1 MKILIISEYLH
12 PQISG
17 ISVRIEYYVKYLRE
31 LGHHVNVYGPRKC
44 PTANRKLFSVPFYL
58 INTDIRLCLPS
69 FQLYSDI
76 LFGKYDMVHIVGPNM
91 LLCTILL
98 YLLCKLMGIN
108 VCTSYHTNLLDFT
121 KGYIKNP
128 IVQKLALCCTIY
140 FHYYPTIWLKIP
152 ILHPENYTDLKI
164 ACNNY
169 NQGYVLSSGV
179 DTKLLQYS
187 PKFIKNKLIYVGR
200 IAPEKNL
207 FRLLDLFTLVQNEYT
222 LDIVG
227 FGPSENLLKRYVKEK
242 QIKNVCFIGRIDYD
256 NLYRYYQVAQAFIC
270 TSLNESY
277 GFTLLE
283 SMSCGTPIIYP
294 KCAVFD
300 KLYKPNFP
308 QLEYHIENDQEF
320 LNVLTYIQHNGEYL
334 RQSCRT
340 HANQYS
346 WRKSTED
353 LVSIYKTIMIEHK

>member
-1 MKILIISEYLH
+1 MKILIITEYLY
-12 PQISG
+12 PQTNG
-17 ISVRIEYYVKYLRE
+17 ISVRIEYYIKYLKKS
-31 LGHHVNVYGPRKC
+31 GHHVNVYGPRTC

-58 INTDIRLCLPS
+58 INSDMRLCLPS

-76 LFGKYDMVHIVGPNM
+76 IFGKYDMVHIVGPNI

-98 YLLCKLMGIN
+98 YLLCKLMGVN
-108 VCTSYHTNLLDFT
+108 VCTSYHTNSIGFF
-121 KGYIKNP
+121 KEYIKNP
-128 IVQKLALCCTIY
+128 VAQKLVWWWGIY
-140 FHYYPTIWLKIP
+140 YHYYPTIWLKIP
-152 ILHPENYTDLKI
+152 ILHPENYTDLKVG
-164 ACNNY
+164 CNNY
-169 NQGYVLSSGV
+169 NQGHILSTGI
-179 DTKLLQYS
+179 DTKLFQYS
-187 PKFIKNKLIYVGR
+187 AKFIKNKLIYVGR
-200 IAPEKNL
+200 LAPEKNL
-207 FRLLDLFTLVQNEYT
+207 LRLLDLFALIQNEYT

-227 FGPSENLLKRYVKEK
+227 FGPSENALKRYVKEK
-242 QIKNVCFIGRIDYD
+242 QIKNVCFIGRVNYD
-256 NLYRYYQVAQAFIC
+256 NLYQYYQVAQAFVC

-308 QLEYHIENDQEF
+308 QLEYHVDNDQEF
-320 LNVLTYIQHNGEYL
+320 INVLIYIQNNGEQL

-340 HANQYS
+340 YANQYS

-353 LVSIYKTIMIEHK
+353 LVSIYQSIMIEHK